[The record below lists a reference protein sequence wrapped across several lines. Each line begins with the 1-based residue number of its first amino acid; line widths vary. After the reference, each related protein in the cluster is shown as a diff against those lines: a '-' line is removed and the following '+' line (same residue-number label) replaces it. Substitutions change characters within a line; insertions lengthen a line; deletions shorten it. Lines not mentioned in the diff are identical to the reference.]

1 MGKSKNDRKNREFNN
16 ETYQK
21 KRKHAKLQPY
31 DRKKISSGETTCGP
45 KCPNKGWCDD
55 CTYEPSVEQ
64 KRKDTKLIV
73 NTNNRQQDVILTAK
87 QQRIIY
93 RSYKLHY

>member
-31 DRKKISSGETTCGP
+31 DRK
-45 KCPNKGWCDD
+45 NKFRRD
-55 CTYEPSVEQ
+55 YM
-64 KRKDTKLIV
+64 
-73 NTNNRQQDVILTAK
+73 
-87 QQRIIY
+87 
-93 RSYKLHY
+93 